1 MTSMEQRSNRTDGG
15 FVLAIVLVCLTV
27 IVLALTA
34 MLGRMSQGHRQAV
47 EREQY
52 IQANWL
58 AESALER
65 AAAQLRRDSTY
76 RGERWRIESDQLAGR
91 GAVDVVIE
99 IETPNSSLPAT
110 VRATVRNPNSSTH
123 VIQKEKQWI
132 VPVPEGGET
141 P

>member
-1 MTSMEQRSNRTDGG
+1 MTSIEQRSKRTQGG
-15 FVLAIVLVCLTV
+15 FVLALVLVCLTV

-34 MLGRMSQGHRQAV
+34 MLGRMSQGHRRAV
-47 EREQY
+47 QREQY

-58 AESALER
+58 AESAFER

-91 GAVDVVIE
+91 GAADVVIE
-99 IETPNSSLPAT
+99 IATPNSSLPAT
-110 VRATVRNPNSSTH
+110 VRVTVRYPDLSTQA
-123 VIQKEKQWI
+123 IQKEKQWI
-132 VPVPEGGET
+132 VPIPEGGET